1 MNVPIPYSWLKDYI
15 KTNAN
20 AEEVAEALS
29 LHSFNVE
36 DIKKIDND
44 DIFEVEVTPNRGDA
58 LSILGVARELKAVL
72 PIRGFKCEWVQK
84 EKTDIEK
91 INAVDKI
98 EVVIE
103 DKTLVPRFSAIVM
116 NNIKFGES
124 PKLIKERLEKVGIR
138 PLGNVIDVTNYMMM
152 DKGQPMHVFDYEKIV
167 GGKMIVRESKE
178 GEVITTLDG
187 ITRKLPAGV
196 IVIEDGGG
204 RLIDLCGIMG
214 AKNSEVDENTKKILL
229 FVQIYDPVR
238 IRKASMVLGHRT
250 EAALRFEKGIDYE
263 GVIPA
268 LWESV
273 KMIKKLTGAV
283 VSSELI
289 DIVNF
294 SRNPKEIN
302 VDVEKINKIAGRE
315 IEPEKIFSYLS
326 ALGFEKSKDK
336 DNFVVVPSWRY
347 DDINIPEDIAEE
359 VIRLYGYYNLPA
371 KLLEGQIPVVETNK
385 IFYWEKTARYF
396 LKYNGFFECYT
407 YS

>member
-204 RLIDLCGIMG
+204 R
-214 AKNSEVDENTKKILL
+214 
-229 FVQIYDPVR
+229 
-238 IRKASMVLGHRT
+238 
-250 EAALRFEKGIDYE
+250 
-263 GVIPA
+263 
-268 LWESV
+268 
-273 KMIKKLTGAV
+273 
-283 VSSELI
+283 
-289 DIVNF
+289 
-294 SRNPKEIN
+294 
-302 VDVEKINKIAGRE
+302 
-315 IEPEKIFSYLS
+315 
-326 ALGFEKSKDK
+326 
-336 DNFVVVPSWRY
+336 
-347 DDINIPEDIAEE
+347 
-359 VIRLYGYYNLPA
+359 
-371 KLLEGQIPVVETNK
+371 
-385 IFYWEKTARYF
+385 
-396 LKYNGFFECYT
+396 
-407 YS
+407 